1 MFRAIKIRFFFEVF
15 EVLKTKGIA
24 FDKFDEIIGRFSL

>member
-1 MFRAIKIRFFFEVF
+1 MFRAIKIRFFEVF
-15 EVLKTKGIA
+15 EVSKTKGIA